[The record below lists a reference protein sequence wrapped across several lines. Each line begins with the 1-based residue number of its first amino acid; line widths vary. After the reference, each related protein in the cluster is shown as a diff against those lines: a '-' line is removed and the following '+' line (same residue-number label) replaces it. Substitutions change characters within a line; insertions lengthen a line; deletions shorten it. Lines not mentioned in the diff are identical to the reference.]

1 MASWS
6 RTIIQL
12 CLEMRDESSRVNLLG
27 TDGFTVKLIPLMEVR
42 SKKVVQKL
50 KCDFK
55 TSSIKSEQNEN
66 STVNL
71 RIWLFL
77 LGGRKGSRL

>member
-1 MASWS
+1 MALWS

-12 CLEMRDESSRVNLLG
+12 CLEMRDENSRVNLLG
-27 TDGFTVKLIPLMEVR
+27 TDGFMVKLIPLMEVR
-42 SKKVVQKL
+42 TKKVVQKL

-71 RIWLFL
+71 RI
-77 LGGRKGSRL
+77 